1 MTILEIIAGPAI
13 GAVIGYCTNYIAVK
27 MLFRPLKPIKI
38 GNRTL
43 PFTPGIIPKGQ
54 GRMAKA
60 LGQAV
65 GEHLLTKEDFEKML
79 LSEDIKNA
87 VVDAVSRK
95 AEKLKHTDASL
106 EEFLS
111 QYTGQEEYDL
121 MRDKLED
128 YITEKIT
135 EKITEGVEKL
145 DIGAII
151 VEEGTKEIKEKFKGG
166 MLSMFLNDELI
177 QSVAAPIGK
186 KVDDY
191 IKENGEEKIRPA
203 VVAQLAAAE
212 SKSVAEWTELLP
224 VSDKKLRQIVDNIYV
239 RFVNEKAEELAEKFH
254 VAEIVEEKINAMDVL
269 ELENLLLGIMKK
281 ELNAVVSLG
290 AVIGFVL
297 GLLNIWI

>member
-27 MLFRPLKPIKI
+27 MLFRPLKPVKI
-38 GNRTL
+38 GNKTL

-54 GRMAKA
+54 GRMARA
-60 LGQAV
+60 LGQAL

-87 VVDAVSRK
+87 VVDAVLQK
-95 AEKLKHTDASL
+95 IEKLKDTEASL

-135 EKITEGVEKL
+135 EGVENL
-145 DIGAII
+145 DVGAII

-166 MLSMFLNDELI
+166 MLSMFLNDDLI
-177 QSVAAPIGK
+177 QSVATPIGN
-186 KVDDY
+186 KVDEY

-212 SKSVAEWTELLP
+212 NKSVAQWVEIFP
-224 VSDKKLRQIVDNIYV
+224 VSDKKFRQIIENIYV
-239 RFVNEKAEELAEKFH
+239 KFVNEKAEELAEKFH

-290 AVIGFVL
+290 AVIGFIL

>member
-27 MLFRPLKPIKI
+27 MLFRPLKPVKI
-38 GNRTL
+38 GNKTL

-54 GRMAKA
+54 GRMARA

-79 LSEDIKNA
+79 LSEDVKNA
-87 VVDAVSRK
+87 VGDAVLQK
-95 AEKLKHTDASL
+95 IEKLKDTEASL

-111 QYTGQEEYDL
+111 QYTGREEYDL

-135 EKITEGVEKL
+135 EGVENL

-166 MLSMFLNDELI
+166 MLSMFLNDDLI
-177 QSVAAPIGK
+177 QSVATPIGN
-186 KVDDY
+186 KVDEY

-212 SKSVAEWTELLP
+212 NKSVAQWVEIFP
-224 VSDKKLRQIVDNIYV
+224 VSDNKLRQIIESIYV
-239 RFVNEKAEELAEKFH
+239 KFVNEKAEELAEKFH

-290 AVIGFVL
+290 AVIGFIL

>member
-135 EKITEGVEKL
+135 EGVEKL

-166 MLSMFLNDELI
+166 MLSMFLNDDLI
-177 QSVAAPIGK
+177 QSVATPIGN
-186 KVDDY
+186 KVDEY
-191 IKENGEEKIRPA
+191 IKENGEEKIRSA

-212 SKSVAEWTELLP
+212 NKSMAQWVEIFP
-224 VSDKKLRQIVDNIYV
+224 VSDKKFCQIIENIYV
-239 RFVNEKAEELAEKFH
+239 KFVNEKAEELAEKFH

>member
-1 MTILEIIAGPAI
+1 MTILEIITGPAI

-27 MLFRPLKPIKI
+27 MLFRPLKPVKI
-38 GNRTL
+38 GNKIL

-54 GRMAKA
+54 GRMARA

-87 VVDAVSRK
+87 VVDAVLQK
-95 AEKLKHTDASL
+95 IEKLKDTEASL

-135 EKITEGVEKL
+135 EGVENL

-166 MLSMFLNDELI
+166 MLSMFLNDDLI
-177 QSVAAPIGK
+177 QSVATPIGN
-186 KVDDY
+186 KVDEY
-191 IKENGEEKIRPA
+191 IKENGEEKIRSA

-212 SKSVAEWTELLP
+212 NKSMAQWVEIFP
-224 VSDKKLRQIVDNIYV
+224 VSDKKFCQIIENIYV
-239 RFVNEKAEELAEKFH
+239 KFVNEKAEELAEKFH

-290 AVIGFVL
+290 AVIGFIL

>member
-27 MLFRPLKPIKI
+27 MLFRPLKPVKI
-38 GNRTL
+38 GNKTL

-79 LSEDIKNA
+79 LSDDIKNA
-87 VVDAVSRK
+87 VVDAVSQK
-95 AEKLKHTDASL
+95 AEKLRAADIPL

-135 EKITEGVEKL
+135 EGVEKL

-151 VEEGTKEIKEKFKGG
+151 VEEGTKEVKERFKGG
-166 MLSMFLNDELI
+166 MLAMFLNDDLI

-186 KVDDY
+186 KVDEY

-203 VVAQLAAAE
+203 VVAQMAAAE
-212 SKSVAEWTELLP
+212 SKTVAQWAEVIP
-224 VSDKKLRQIVDNIYV
+224 VSDKKICQIVENVYV
-239 RFVNEKAEELAEKFH
+239 KFVNEKAEELAEKFH

-290 AVIGFVL
+290 AVIGFIL

>member
-1 MTILEIIAGPAI
+1 MTILEIIAGPVI

-27 MLFRPLKPIKI
+27 MLFRPLKPVKI
-38 GNRTL
+38 GNKTL

-54 GRMAKA
+54 GRMARA

-87 VVDAVSRK
+87 VVDAVLQK
-95 AEKLKHTDASL
+95 IEKLKDTEASL

-135 EKITEGVEKL
+135 EGVENL
-145 DIGAII
+145 DVGAII

-166 MLSMFLNDELI
+166 MLSMFLNDDLI
-177 QSVAAPIGK
+177 QSVATPIGN
-186 KVDDY
+186 KVDEY

-212 SKSVAEWTELLP
+212 NKSVAQWVEIFP
-224 VSDKKLRQIVDNIYV
+224 VSDKKFRQIIENIYV
-239 RFVNEKAEELAEKFH
+239 KFVNEKAEELAEKFH

-290 AVIGFVL
+290 AVIGFIL

>member
-27 MLFRPLKPIKI
+27 MLFRPLKPVKI
-38 GNRTL
+38 GNKTL

-54 GRMAKA
+54 GRMARA

-87 VVDAVSRK
+87 VLDAVLQK
-95 AEKLKHTDASL
+95 IEKLKDTEASL
-106 EEFLS
+106 EKFLS

-135 EKITEGVEKL
+135 EGVENL
-145 DIGAII
+145 DVGAII

-166 MLSMFLNDELI
+166 MLSMFLNDDLI
-177 QSVAAPIGK
+177 QSVATPIGN
-186 KVDDY
+186 KVDEY

-212 SKSVAEWTELLP
+212 NKSVAQWVEIFP
-224 VSDKKLRQIVDNIYV
+224 VSDKKFRQIIENIYV
-239 RFVNEKAEELAEKFH
+239 KFVNEKAEELAEKFH

-290 AVIGFVL
+290 AVIGFIL